1 MLRSIGAILK
11 NNSADLLS
19 ELGIGGG
26 IILLPALVVAV
37 VLILTGEPTAI
48 DRIPAILWGVFAGL
62 GCIVILIIGFV
73 RMASE
78 FPMLLLFPLTRRAAV
93 AGECATIVLHS
104 LTVEAVIALFC
115 PLAYLACGQG
125 SALPGVL
132 AEVPWWVWPLPP
144 LAAVLV
150 ALFGGGVIARFG
162 RRGGWFLYF
171 FFLVPCWFA
180 TPIMEWFEQ
189 LVLTPAQLR
198 ALGIVGIAALA
209 ALPLLGLRWLLRAPV
224 R

>member
-1 MLRSIGAILK
+1 MLRSIRAIIK
-11 NNSADLLS
+11 GNSTDLIS

-26 IILLPALVVAV
+26 AMLLTALVVFIA
-37 VLILTGEPTAI
+37 LTLAGAPTNAANA
-48 DRIPAILWGVFAGL
+48 PAILWGVFAGI

-73 RMASE
+73 RMAAE

-93 AGECATIVLHS
+93 AGECVTIVLHA
-104 LTVEAVIALFC
+104 LAVEAVIVLFC
-115 PLAYLACGQG
+115 PLAYLLCGQG
-125 SALPGVL
+125 AALPGVL
-132 AEVPWWVWPLPP
+132 AEVPWWAWPLPP

-171 FFLVPCWFA
+171 FFLVPCWFSG
-180 TPIMEWFEQ
+180 PILHWFEQ
-189 LVLTPAQLR
+189 CALTPAQLR
-198 ALGIVGIAALA
+198 ALLCAGAAAVVL
-209 ALPLLGLRWLLRAPV
+209 LPLLGLRWLLRAAV